1 VTNDFFEVVYLVF
14 EFNDNFAF
22 DIKIDDWFVDNLFGF
37 LCKAE
42 GIDGLILEIRP
53 TADAG
58 DQQGHGVVANRVLKN
73 PSQFRVFERHVQL
86 RTLLQVVI
94 RQNRNY
100 FTELE

>member
-42 GIDGLILEIRP
+42 GVDGLILEIRP

-58 DQQGHGVVANRVLKN
+58 DHQGHGIVANRILQD
-73 PSQFRVFERHVQL
+73 PGQF
-86 RTLLQVVI
+86 
-94 RQNRNY
+94 
-100 FTELE
+100 